1 MVWIYSKRIFFVKC
15 RTTTAKPI
23 IAPSLISEIGY
34 TFYHSINEVIKGHEI
49 SHEIVINIDRTFLPS
64 ILFSSSSGS
73 SSSSSNS
80 GRGGS
85 GTATG
90 SVAVVVPVAVVVVVG
105 VVVEVALVVVLVVV
119 VVVVIVVIVVVV
131 VVVVVV

>member
-1 MVWIYSKRIFFVKC
+1 MWIYSKRIVFVKC

-34 TFYHSINEVIKGHEI
+34 TFYHSINEVVKGHEI

-73 SSSSSNS
+73 SSSSSSSNS

-90 SVAVVVPVAVVVVVG
+90 SVAVVVPVAVVVVG

-119 VVVVIVVIVVVV
+119 VVIKVVIVVVV
-131 VVVVVV
+131 VVVV

>member
-1 MVWIYSKRIFFVKC
+1 MWIYSKRIVFVKC

-34 TFYHSINEVIKGHEI
+34 TFYHSINEVVKGHEI
-49 SHEIVINIDRTFLPS
+49 SPEMVINIDRTFLPS
-64 ILFSSSSGS
+64 ILFNSSSGS

-80 GRGGS
+80 GSSGS
-85 GTATG
+85 GTGTG
-90 SVAVVVPVAVVVVVG
+90 SVAVAVAVVVVG
-105 VVVEVALVVVLVVV
+105 VVVVGVVVLVV

-131 VVVVVV
+131 VVVVV

>member
-1 MVWIYSKRIFFVKC
+1 MWIYSKRIVFVKC

-34 TFYHSINEVIKGHEI
+34 TFYHSINEVVKGHEI

-73 SSSSSNS
+73 SSSSSSSSNS

-90 SVAVVVPVAVVVVVG
+90 SVAVVVPVAVVVVG

-119 VVVVIVVIVVVV
+119 VVIKVVIVVVV
-131 VVVVVV
+131 VVVV

>member
-1 MVWIYSKRIFFVKC
+1 MWIYSKRIFFVKF

-34 TFYHSINEVIKGHEI
+34 TFYHSINEVVKGHEI
-49 SHEIVINIDRTFLPS
+49 SHEMVINIDRTFLPS
-64 ILFSSSSGS
+64 ILFNSSSGS

-80 GRGGS
+80 GSSGS
-85 GTATG
+85 GTGTG
-90 SVAVVVPVAVVVVVG
+90 SVAVAVAVVVVG
-105 VVVEVALVVVLVVV
+105 VVVVGVVVLVVVVV

-131 VVVVVV
+131 VVV

>member
-1 MVWIYSKRIFFVKC
+1 MWIYSKRIFFVKF

-34 TFYHSINEVIKGHEI
+34 TFYHSINEVVKGHEI

-73 SSSSSNS
+73 SSSSSSSNS

-90 SVAVVVPVAVVVVVG
+90 SVAVVVPVAVVVVG

-119 VVVVIVVIVVVV
+119 VVIKVVIVVVV
-131 VVVVVV
+131 VVVV

>member
-1 MVWIYSKRIFFVKC
+1 MVWIYSKRIFFVKF

-34 TFYHSINEVIKGHEI
+34 TFYHSINEVVKGHEI

-73 SSSSSNS
+73 SSSSSSNS

-90 SVAVVVPVAVVVVVG
+90 SVAVVVPVAVVVVGV

-119 VVVVIVVIVVVV
+119 VVIKVVIVVVV
-131 VVVVVV
+131 VVVV

>member
-1 MVWIYSKRIFFVKC
+1 MWIYSKRIVFVKC

-34 TFYHSINEVIKGHEI
+34 TFYHSINEVVKGHEI
-49 SHEIVINIDRTFLPS
+49 SHEMVINIDRTFLPS
-64 ILFSSSSGS
+64 ILFNSSSGS

-80 GRGGS
+80 GSSGS
-85 GTATG
+85 GTGTG
-90 SVAVVVPVAVVVVVG
+90 SVAVAVAVVVVG
-105 VVVEVALVVVLVVV
+105 VVVVGVVVLVVV

-131 VVVVVV
+131 VVVVV

>member
-1 MVWIYSKRIFFVKC
+1 MWIYSKRIVFVKC

-34 TFYHSINEVIKGHEI
+34 TFYHSINEVVKGHEI
-49 SHEIVINIDRTFLPS
+49 SHEMVINIDRTFLPS
-64 ILFSSSSGS
+64 ILFNSSSGS

-80 GRGGS
+80 GSSGS
-85 GTATG
+85 GTGTG
-90 SVAVVVPVAVVVVVG
+90 SVTVAVAVVVVG
-105 VVVEVALVVVLVVV
+105 VVVVGVVVLVV

-131 VVVVVV
+131 VVVVV